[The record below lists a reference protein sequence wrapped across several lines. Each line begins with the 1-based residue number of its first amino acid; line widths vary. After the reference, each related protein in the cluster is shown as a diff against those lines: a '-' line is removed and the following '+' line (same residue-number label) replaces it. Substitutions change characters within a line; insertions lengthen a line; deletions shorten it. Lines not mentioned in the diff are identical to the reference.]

1 VAGTAPGAELVIV
14 FDATSNSTQWQAPDG
29 NAGYSFAGMTAGDK
43 YTVVVVGDEDASCS
57 QALAAASRDQ
67 AAVTDATTAL
77 KRALTKLDSALATLP
92 PSGSAHS
99 GGTASK
105 GATGARSGASG
116 GSGSG
121 NSRSASGTNV
131 PASGS
136 ASGAARTV
144 TAERIAADTQ
154 AVDAAKAQLTVA
166 RHDVGYAT
174 LISPIAGTV
183 GSISLRA
190 GQSVG
195 RSSSTATIVVVG
207 SGALTTE
214 VDIPLA
220 QIDLVRSGQT
230 VQVTV
235 DGRSQPLAGKV
246 TYVGTTNASSSTG
259 SAASYPVTVTL
270 NAVDSTLFDGMGASV
285 AIDVGTARQVL
296 TVPLS
301 AVHTAGSLHTVQR
314 YADGKATLQRVALG
328 VQGGQRVQVTS
339 GLSLGDRVVLADIG
353 AAVPSS
359 TNGQRGGFGG
369 LSGGGFGGGSG
380 GGFGGKP
387 AFVVRPGR

>member
-1 VAGTAPGAELVIV
+1 
-14 FDATSNSTQWQAPDG
+14 
-29 NAGYSFAGMTAGDK
+29 
-43 YTVVVVGDEDASCS
+43 
-57 QALAAASRDQ
+57 
-67 AAVTDATTAL
+67 
-77 KRALTKLDSALATLP
+77 
-92 PSGSAHS
+92 
-99 GGTASK
+99 
-105 GATGARSGASG
+105 
-116 GSGSG
+116 
-121 NSRSASGTNV
+121 
-131 PASGS
+131 
-136 ASGAARTV
+136 
-144 TAERIAADTQ
+144 
-154 AVDAAKAQLTVA
+154 
-166 RHDVGYAT
+166 
-174 LISPIAGTV
+174 
-183 GSISLRA
+183 
-190 GQSVG
+190 VG

-369 LSGGGFGGGSG
+369 LSGGGSG